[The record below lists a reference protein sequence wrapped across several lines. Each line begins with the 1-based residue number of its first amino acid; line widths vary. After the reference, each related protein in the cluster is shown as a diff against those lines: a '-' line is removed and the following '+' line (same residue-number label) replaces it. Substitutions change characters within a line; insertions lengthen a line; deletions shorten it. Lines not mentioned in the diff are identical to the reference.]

1 MSEFENN
8 NAVEL
13 NETEMSGIA
22 GGAFKRPAEKDGF
35 IIYQIKKGDNLNRIA
50 IAHHCTVRS
59 LLQWNPKIHD
69 KNLIIVGDYL
79 YIRA

>member
-13 NETEMSGIA
+13 NESEMSGIA
-22 GGAFKRPAEKDGF
+22 GGAFKRPAEKEGF
-35 IIYQIKKGDNLNRIA
+35 IVYQIKKGDN
-50 IAHHCTVRS
+50 
-59 LLQWNPKIHD
+59 